1 VETVTSRGM
10 SRPPKVLKSESIY
23 SGRVISLIKDT
34 VALPSGR
41 TVIREKVMHPGSVGI
56 LPVLEDGG
64 LVLIKQFRYVVG
76 SNLFEIPAGTI
87 EEGESPEECAVRELR
102 EETGYQAG
110 RLTPLSA
117 FYLAPGYS
125 NEFMWL
131 FKATELEAGAIR
143 PMPDESIEVRRF
155 GLNEV
160 LQMIRS
166 GEIRDVKTICAIL
179 LYALLEKVR

>member
-1 VETVTSRGM
+1 MGAQ
-10 SRPPKVLKSESIY
+10 PKVLKSESIY

-34 VALPSGR
+34 VILPSGR

-56 LPVLEDGG
+56 LPVLEDGR
-64 LVLIKQFRYVVG
+64 LVLIRQFRYVVG
-76 SNLFEIPAGTI
+76 FSLLEIPAGTV
-87 EEGESPEECAVRELR
+87 EKGESPEECAARELQ
-102 EETGYQAG
+102 EETGYRAG
-110 RLTPLSA
+110 KLTLLSA

-131 FKATELEAGAIR
+131 FKATELEAGEMR
-143 PMPDESIEVRRF
+143 PMPDESIEVRR
-155 GLNEV
+155 LSLEEA

-179 LYALLEKVR
+179 LYALLEKAR

>member
-1 VETVTSRGM
+1 MGAQL
-10 SRPPKVLKSESIY
+10 KVLKSESIY

-34 VALPSGR
+34 VILPSGR

-56 LPVLEDGG
+56 LPVLEDGR
-64 LVLIKQFRYVVG
+64 LVLIRQFRYVVG
-76 SNLFEIPAGTI
+76 SSLLEIPAGTV
-87 EEGESPEECAVRELR
+87 EKGESPEECAARELQ
-102 EETGYQAG
+102 EETGYRAG
-110 RLTPLSA
+110 KLTLLSA

-131 FKATELEAGAIR
+131 FKATELEAGEMR
-143 PMPDESIEVRRF
+143 PMPDESIEVRR
-155 GLNEV
+155 LSPEEA

-179 LYALLEKVR
+179 LYALLEKAR

>member
-1 VETVTSRGM
+1 MGAQL
-10 SRPPKVLKSESIY
+10 KVLKSESIY

-56 LPVLEDGG
+56 LPVLEDGR
-64 LVLIKQFRYVVG
+64 LVLIRQFRYVVG
-76 SNLFEIPAGTI
+76 SSLLEIPAGTV
-87 EEGESPEECAVRELR
+87 EKGESPEECAARELQ
-102 EETGYQAG
+102 EETGYRAG
-110 RLTPLSA
+110 KLTLLSA

-131 FKATELEAGAIR
+131 FKATELEAGEMR
-143 PMPDESIEVRRF
+143 PMPDESIEVRR
-155 GLNEV
+155 LSPEEA

-179 LYALLEKVR
+179 LYALLEKAR

>member
-1 VETVTSRGM
+1 MGAQL
-10 SRPPKVLKSESIY
+10 KVLKSESIY

-34 VALPSGR
+34 VILPSGR

-56 LPVLEDGG
+56 LPVLEDGR
-64 LVLIKQFRYVVG
+64 LVLIRQFRYVVG
-76 SNLFEIPAGTI
+76 SSLLEIPAGTV
-87 EEGESPEECAVRELR
+87 EKGESPEECAARELQ
-102 EETGYQAG
+102 EETGYRAG
-110 RLTPLSA
+110 KLTLLSA

-131 FKATELEAGAIR
+131 FKATELEAGEMR
-143 PMPDESIEVRRF
+143 PMPDESIEVRR
-155 GLNEV
+155 LSLEEA

-179 LYALLEKVR
+179 LYALLEKAR